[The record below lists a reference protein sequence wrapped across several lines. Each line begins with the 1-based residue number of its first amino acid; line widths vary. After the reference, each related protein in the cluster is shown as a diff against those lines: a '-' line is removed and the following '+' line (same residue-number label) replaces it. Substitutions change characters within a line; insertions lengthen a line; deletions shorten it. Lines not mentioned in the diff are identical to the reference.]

1 MIVFKR
7 FSNISRG
14 ILIYPFTLFRSQTT
28 QVNALT
34 KQLVFSFRLGY
45 STSNQ
50 QRCPSDLKVGGNATL
65 QTLKTSET
73 CEYMSILRG
82 WQVAYKCI

>member
-1 MIVFKR
+1 MILFKM
-7 FSNISRG
+7 FSKVSRG

-50 QRCPSDLKVGGNATL
+50 
-65 QTLKTSET
+65 
-73 CEYMSILRG
+73 
-82 WQVAYKCI
+82 